1 MVAWLRSQYKGT
13 FIVVKTALAIILAPD
28 AAVIN
33 VTTGIATLPYVPMYS
48 SYATSEIASIK
59 LFDDLQHEHSTRHF
73 VSVHPDVVETAM
85 DEKIVASGTVLPK
98 DENKWQTFSRSSE
111 FMLMA

>member
-33 VTTGIATLPYVPMYS
+33 VTTGVATLPYVPMYS
-48 SYATSEIASIK
+48 SYAASEIASIK